1 LLPNKL
7 LPVASSTSRKVL
19 AIVNNLG
26 IDEGIDEGIEY
37 LNLFAGDTKNSAY
50 EVLNLNTVIS
60 ILIDGNSTLWQSNTI
75 NQYLADK
82 SQPTSFESIQC
93 TNPNR
98 RFRND
103 SSFYVNL

>member
-26 IDEGIDEGIEY
+26 IDEGIEY

-50 EVLNLNTVIS
+50 EVLNLNTAIS